1 MVHKSWLTGW
11 RGGQVRMELPLQF
24 RGFRR
29 GVLPLF
35 AAATA
40 IAGGLLIGGI
50 TRANSE
56 YQVQG
61 LGIPSG
67 GTASAALAI
76 NSTGDAV
83 GYAAVGGYSQ
93 GLLFSGGGYSITLS
107 PGGTNWVNT
116 AINDSGQIAGYGADS
131 SGYSIAFVV
140 SSGNISDI
148 GSLSGP
154 LGNPTSQGSGIDSA
168 GDVVGN
174 SGTNAGTTNAF
185 LYPAG
190 GTMID
195 LATLGGSSSYATGIS
210 ANGQYIVGY
219 SGTSANQNHA
229 FLYSTASQSMS
240 DLGTL
245 GGSAS
250 YALAVNN
257 SGHVVGYSTTVSSSD
272 SHAFLYNGTT
282 MEDLGDPNNLG
293 SYATA
298 INSSDIV
305 VGYYAVAG
313 GGTLAFVDSGGTL
326 AALNSLLTANS
337 GWNLE
342 AATGIND
349 SGDIVGY
356 GTNPNGQIEAFELTP
371 VPEPAT
377 LVLFALG
384 GLGLMLRKRGGSR
397 E

>member
-1 MVHKSWLTGW
+1 LS
-11 RGGQVRMELPLQF
+11 RQ
-24 RGFRR
+24 
-29 GVLPLF
+29 
-35 AAATA
+35 
-40 IAGGLLIGGI
+40 IGGLSTRALSLPTVVAAIVGGI
-50 TRANSE
+50 LVSGAAQANSE

-76 NSTGDAV
+76 NGTGDAV
-83 GYAAVGGYSQ
+83 GYAMVGGSSE
-93 GLLFSGGGYSITLS
+93 GLLFSGGSYSITLS

-116 AINDSGQIAGYGADS
+116 AINDSGQIAGYGTDS
-131 SGYSIAFVV
+131 SGNNTAFLV
-140 SSGNISDI
+140 SGGNISNL

-154 LGNPTSQGSGIDSA
+154 LGNPVSQGFGIDSA

-174 SGTNAGTTNAF
+174 SGTNAGTTHAF
-185 LYPAG
+185 LNPAG
-190 GTMID
+190 GTMAD
-195 LATLGGSSSYATGIS
+195 LGTLGGSSSYAAGIS

-219 SGTSANQNHA
+219 SSTSQGQNHA
-229 FLYSTASQSMS
+229 FIYSTVSSATS

-250 YALAVNN
+250 YAAAVNN
-257 SGHVVGYSTTVSSSD
+257 SGHVAGYSLTLSGGD
-272 SHAFLYNGTT
+272 PHAFLYNGTT

-298 INSSDIV
+298 INGSDAV

-313 GGTLAFVDSGGTL
+313 GGTLAFVDSGGTMS
-326 AALNSLLTANS
+326 ALNSLLAANP

-356 GTNPNGQIEAFELTP
+356 GTNPNGQTEAFELTP
-371 VPEPAT
+371 IPEPAT
-377 LVLFALG
+377 LALLAAPG
-384 GLGLMLRKRGGSR
+384 ALMLLARRR
-397 E
+397 RRA